1 MANIA
6 RVQQHKNKSSKH
18 AFLGV
23 LLLISARGWGSSKLL
38 NQFGP
43 CQLIA
48 VIKLR
53 VFGCIGLKITSG
65 SLCFDET
72 YPRGDSSYEATD

>member
-1 MANIA
+1 MCLLCYLANIV

-18 AFLGV
+18 AFLAV

-43 CQLIA
+43 CQLITM
-48 VIKLR
+48 IKLR
-53 VFGCIGLKITSG
+53 VLEELHWLENYFEIFVL
-65 SLCFDET
+65 
-72 YPRGDSSYEATD
+72 